1 MSEHTTVN
9 LPKEIW
15 DRYKRLAE
23 KKQVESNALIEKVL
37 VAYLN
42 NEETEDGVECN
53 VNWLGF
59 GTVEPC

>member
-1 MSEHTTVN
+1 MSENVTVN
-9 LPKEIW
+9 LPKEIV
-15 DRYKRLAE
+15 DRYERLAN
-23 KKQVESNALIEKVL
+23 KKQVKSSALMEKVL

-42 NEETEDGVECN
+42 NEETDDGVECN